1 MHNDTS
7 SGITNFEASSADR
20 PLRQS
25 RYGNVDFDC
34 FLRNQPRYTARPVEG
49 VGGWDRSPVAPSLLR
64 INEPLSGR
72 SDYYHK
78 TPGNLGRP
86 TRSMNLPP

>member
-49 VGGWDRSPVAPSLLR
+49 GGGGTGHRSHPRCYELTSR
-64 INEPLSGR
+64 
-72 SDYYHK
+72 
-78 TPGNLGRP
+78 
-86 TRSMNLPP
+86 